1 MEERH
6 QSRGSVPWA
15 QMLFQA
21 FHRLVQACRIHQ
33 DNNELVKVCLAQ
45 FVEIIA
51 RGNLADELAIVISEG
66 RFYVCG
72 EKLHQRKSTAQ
83 LIRDMLNFLWEREL
97 RGLCFQPSINQVP
110 AENVLAFVRLLIC
123 SRDQEHP
130 ARWLAE
136 AVQKAHFS
144 WVTVLPDSDQPS
156 SLCDPEQR
164 QKARATYSHALATV
178 KEVAQKIGLEGYAGV
193 RTAKRIVQNMVESLL
208 EDESLFLVLS
218 TIKDYDD
225 YTYNHSV
232 NVAVLSLCL
241 GNRIGL
247 SRPTLEQI
255 GLCGL
260 FHDLGKVEVPL
271 SILRKPGQ
279 LTEDEWE
286 EMRKH
291 PQTSVKHILKLQAP
305 HELKSRLL
313 LGPFEHHVTYDL
325 RGGYPMGFFKKSL
338 SLFGR
343 ILKITDVYDAIT
355 SPRVYRP
362 TAYSPDQALSILLK
376 GAATEFDPLLLK
388 VFVIMMGSYPL
399 GTLLEFDTGEI
410 GLVARSSK
418 ESGSP
423 YPEVMLLKPD
433 DAGAF
438 QAGDLVELKPRDPHR
453 GASLRHV
460 VRTLNPGTYGI
471 QPADFLLPQD
481 PGGR

>member
-1 MEERH
+1 MAERH
-6 QSRGSVPWA
+6 QSRDPAPWEE
-15 QMLFQA
+15 MLFRA

-45 FVEIIA
+45 FVEIIS
-51 RGNLADELAIVISEG
+51 RVNLGDELAIVISEG
-66 RFYVCG
+66 RFYVRG

-83 LIRDMLNFLWEREL
+83 LTHDMLNFFRGREL
-97 RGLCFQPSINQVP
+97 RGVSFCASINQVP
-110 AENVLAFVRLLIC
+110 TEDLLAFVRLLIR
-123 SRDQEHP
+123 SREQEQP
-130 ARWLAE
+130 AVWLAE
-136 AVQKAHFS
+136 SVEGAHFS
-144 WVTVLPDSDQPS
+144 WVTVLPGSDRPS
-156 SLCDPEQR
+156 SVRDPEHR
-164 QKARATYSHALATV
+164 QKARATYVHALATV
-178 KEVAQKIGLEGYAGV
+178 KEVAQKIGLQGHAGV
-193 RTAKRIVQNMVESLL
+193 RTAKRIVQNMVDSLL

-225 YTYNHSV
+225 YTYSHSV

-247 SRPTLEQI
+247 SRPALEQI

-279 LTEDEWE
+279 LTEQEWQ

-291 PQTSVKHILKLQAP
+291 PVISVKHILKLQAP
-305 HELKSRLL
+305 HDLKSRLL

-325 RGGYPMGFFKKSL
+325 RGGYPLGFFKRSV

-362 TAYSPDQALSILLK
+362 TACSPDQALTILLK

-388 VFVIMMGSYPL
+388 VFVTMMGSYPL

-410 GLVARSSK
+410 GLVARYPKGTS
-418 ESGSP
+418 SP
-423 YPEVMLLKPD
+423 YPEVMLLKRD
-433 DAGAF
+433 EVGTL
-438 QAGDLVELKPRDPHR
+438 QAGDLVELEPGDLHR
-453 GASLRHV
+453 GALRRQV
-460 VRTLNPGTYGI
+460 VRTLNPGAYGI

-481 PGGR
+481 

>member
-1 MEERH
+1 MGERH
-6 QSRGSVPWA
+6 QSRGSAPWEEV
-15 QMLFQA
+15 LFRA
-21 FHRLVQACRIHQ
+21 FHRLVQACRLHQ
-33 DNNELVKVCLAQ
+33 DNNELVKVCLAH
-45 FVEIIA
+45 FVDIIS
-51 RGNLADELAIVISEG
+51 RVNLVDELAIVISEG
-66 RFYVCG
+66 RFYVGG

-83 LIRDMLNFLWEREL
+83 LIHDMLNFFRGREL
-97 RGLCFQPSINQVP
+97 RGLSFRPSINRVP
-110 AENVLAFVRLLIC
+110 TEDVLAFVRLLIC
-123 SRDQEHP
+123 SREQEHP
-130 ARWLAE
+130 AFWLAE
-136 AVQKAHFS
+136 SVEGAHSS
-144 WVTVLPDSDQPS
+144 WVTVLLGSDRPSPLRDSD
-156 SLCDPEQR
+156 QR
-164 QKARATYSHALATV
+164 QKARATYVQALATV

-193 RTAKRIVQNMVESLL
+193 RTAKRIVQNMVDSLV

-241 GNRIGL
+241 GNRLGL
-247 SRPTLEQI
+247 SRPALEQI

-260 FHDLGKVEVPL
+260 FHDLGKVEISL

-279 LTEDEWE
+279 LTAPEWE

-291 PQTSVKHILKLQAP
+291 PLISVKHILKLQAP

-325 RGGYPMGFFKKSL
+325 RGGYPLGFFKKSV

-362 TAYSPDQALSILLK
+362 TACSPDQALTILLK

-388 VFVIMMGSYPL
+388 VFVTMMGSYPL

-410 GLVARSSK
+410 GLVARYDKQSS
-418 ESGSP
+418 SP
-423 YPEVMLLKPD
+423 CPEVMLVKRD
-433 DAGAF
+433 DVGTF
-438 QAGDLVELKPRDPHR
+438 QAGDMVELEPTDPHR
-453 GASLRHV
+453 GASLRRV
-460 VRTLNPGTYGI
+460 VRTLNPGAYGI
-471 QPADFLLPQD
+471 QPADFLLP
-481 PGGR
+481 

>member
-1 MEERH
+1 MGERQQARVSAPWEE
-6 QSRGSVPWA
+6 
-15 QMLFQA
+15 MLFRA

-45 FVEIIA
+45 FVEIMG
-51 RGNLADELAIVISEG
+51 RVNRNEELPIVISEG
-66 RFYVCG
+66 RFYVRG
-72 EKLHQRKSTAQ
+72 ENLHQRKSTAQ
-83 LIRDMLNFLWEREL
+83 LIHDMLNFFQGREL
-97 RGLCFQPSINQVP
+97 GGLSFLPSITRVP
-110 AENVLAFVRLLIC
+110 IEDVLAFVRLLIR
-123 SRDQEHP
+123 SREQKQP
-130 ARWLAE
+130 AVWLAE
-136 AVQKAHFS
+136 SVETAHFS
-144 WVTVLPDSDQPS
+144 WVRVLPGSDRPP
-156 SLCDPEQR
+156 SLCDPER
-164 QKARATYSHALATV
+164 RAKARATYVHALATV
-178 KEVAQKIGLEGYAGV
+178 KEVAQKIGLQGHAGV
-193 RTAKRIVQNMVESLL
+193 RTAKHIVQNMVDSLL

-225 YTYNHSV
+225 YTYTHSV

-247 SRPTLEQI
+247 SRPGLEQI

-279 LTEDEWE
+279 LTEGEWQ

-291 PQTSVKHILKLQAP
+291 PLISVKHILKLQAP
-305 HELKSRLL
+305 HDLKSRLL

-325 RGGYPMGFFKKSL
+325 RGGYPVGFFKRSV

-362 TAYSPDQALSILLK
+362 TACSPDQALTIMLK

-388 VFVIMMGSYPL
+388 VFVTMMGTYPL

-410 GLVARSSK
+410 GLVVRYSK
-418 ESGSP
+418 GTGSP
-423 YPEVMLLKPD
+423 YPEVLLLERD
-433 DAGAF
+433 DVGFLRAGEMV
-438 QAGDLVELKPRDPHR
+438 DLDPRDPSR
-453 GASLRHV
+453 GVSFRRV
-460 VRTLNPGTYGI
+460 VRSLNPGAYGI
-471 QPADFLLPQD
+471 QPADFLLPKDQ
-481 PGGR
+481 GSH